1 MVNTST
7 QVLQSA
13 AVSPLSFLPEC
24 DLVDPRQILWPL
36 PPADFT
42 LLNHQIHVWAAR
54 LDLLPV
60 DLDELNSSLAPSER
74 ERAVRFRFDLH
85 RNRFIAGRGLLRAVL
100 GRYLKTNP
108 ARLEF
113 DYSATGKPALSGAA
127 AGTRIGFNLAHS
139 ENLAVLAVMLDQ
151 DVGIDVERVRPIP
164 DAEQLVARFFSSREN
179 AAFQALP
186 EEQREAAFFNLWTRK
201 EAWLKATG
209 EGIAHSLKRVEVSFL
224 TGEPARLIKIEDSQ
238 EEAARWRLIELNP
251 ALGFAAALAC
261 PAGEIEVNSW
271 RGPGVFSEQ
280 T

>member
-1 MVNTST
+1 MN
-7 QVLQSA
+7 
-13 AVSPLSFLPEC
+13 
-24 DLVDPRQILWPL
+24 PRQILWPL
-36 PPADFT
+36 PPADLT

-60 DLDELNSSLAPSER
+60 DLDELNSSLAPSEC
-74 ERAVRFRFDLH
+74 ERAARFRFDLH

-113 DYSATGKPALSGAA
+113 DYSATGKPALSGGA
-127 AGTRIGFNLAHS
+127 AGVRIGFNLAHS
-139 ENLAVLAVMLDQ
+139 EDLAVLAVMLGQ
-151 DVGIDVERVRPIP
+151 DVGIDVEWVRPIP

-186 EEQREAAFFNLWTRK
+186 EAQREVAFFNLWTRK

-209 EGIAHSLKRVEVSFL
+209 EGIAGSLKRVEVSFL
-224 TGEPARLIKIEDSQ
+224 AGEPARLIKIEDSQ

-261 PAGEIEVNSW
+261 PAGEIEVNCW
-271 RGPGVFSEQ
+271 RWPGVFSEQ